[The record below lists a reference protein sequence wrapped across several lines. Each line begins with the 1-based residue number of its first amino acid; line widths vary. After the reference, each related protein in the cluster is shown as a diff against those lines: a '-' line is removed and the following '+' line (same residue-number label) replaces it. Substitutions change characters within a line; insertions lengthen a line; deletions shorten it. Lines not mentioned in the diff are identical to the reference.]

1 MGTTGAMASKA
12 IAIQAHIYA
21 RFTPT
26 RAMRIPPG
34 MPMAAPTSM
43 GRDTSSPAAQWLIPY
58 SSIARGSNGERAK
71 RFSPA
76 ARWAASV
83 IPAIKRRARLV
94 TGADASAAN

>member
-1 MGTTGAMASKA
+1 MGAMASNA
-12 IAIQAHIYA
+12 MHTQAHIYA

-26 RAMRIPPG
+26 RAMRMPPG
-34 MPMAAPTSM
+34 IPMAAPTSM
-43 GRDTSSPAAQWLIPY
+43 GRDTSRPASQWLIPY
-58 SSIARGSNGERAK
+58 SSMARGSSGERAK